1 VKRFSTT
8 TRALIFAAVVIPS
21 LLAAG
26 ILSGKLLPGDP
37 APRGACSFAKIADPD
52 SNRVQ
57 VHTAPASR
65 HFDGPALPNGSI
77 VYVCAERDGWFEI
90 HFSEV
95 QGPCDI
101 RSPQGLPRLTAQHCM
116 QGWVRREFISVA
128 TAATPGS

>member
-1 VKRFSTT
+1 VKRYSTT
-8 TRALIFAAVVIPS
+8 TRALIFAAVAIPT

-26 ILSGKLLPGDP
+26 ILGGKLLPGDP
-37 APRGACSFAKIADPD
+37 APQSACSLAKISDPD

-65 HFDGPALPNGSI
+65 YFDGPALPNGSI
-77 VYVCAERDGWFEI
+77 VYVCEQRDGWFEI
-90 HFSEV
+90 HFSEL

-101 RSPQGLPRLTAQHCM
+101 RSRQGMPRMNAQACM
-116 QGWVRREFISVA
+116 QGWVQREFITVA